1 MVQSAAP
8 AAIEYP
14 PLDSGQHVMT
24 PNVLIVAYRSIAFVD
39 DRDPALV
46 AGLNFGVR

>member
-24 PNVLIVAYRSIAFVD
+24 PNVLIVGVARSLLSTIVMQ
-39 DRDPALV
+39 R
-46 AGLNFGVR
+46 